1 MYRFALIG
9 QTSSGKT
16 CYMATLALNVAY
28 PDGLTSQLKRDLT
41 GDRQVTEAA
50 GDGATGGASFVDDA
64 VAERKGADWILKAI
78 RALGRGELPS
88 PNDPDRYLVD
98 FRIGSEDRGTM
109 EVRMVDYAGEFINQE
124 IERNED
130 RSALFRHLQSCDG
143 LLVVAEVIP
152 EQVSEADRKVIS
164 DRIRKVADFF
174 GSLHDSCKGHV
185 GTAIAVVLTKWD
197 QYSLIDFDRPD
208 TENAKVREYLRRSP
222 QHQGLVSQVRNF
234 LVEQVD
240 VAVDLPLGIQFGNCA
255 VFPASAFGRCLRDDS
270 GSCRPDIDARQPFG
284 LIEPL
289 LWLASRYEEI
299 RTAEIEAA
307 WQGGMLSRV
316 WPASSGRIASR
327 ASALLES
334 VPKKSTIAQ
343 RLRSVQRAALV
354 AYRTAVASLV
364 MLAVLGIDSARYYLN
379 RTHWERQMAVVN
391 DPSVDDGQLVDARNF
406 FESQAVTS
414 WHGLLSYVLKPSLTA
429 TAARVE
435 VERIDTRRV
444 EHFDQLLD
452 MAIASRDDAV
462 ILKEATEYIEK
473 LPNGPRRS
481 EAETEKERVESTIA
495 RNRLRDHINDHRQAI
510 DTLDDLQELER
521 IRKRTEE
528 LRRQS
533 KDGDADLEVAYVDF
547 IERITARGKLLAM
560 RKRQIQLQETV
571 DNALANG
578 DWTQAAGAIAAA
590 TVRDDFWE
598 ATANRFAKQMPVQLE
613 NRIKSLVNGENFDT
627 ASTTANDAVT
637 ALRNV
642 EAAVPA
648 EQSAVRK
655 AVTDAYPAVADI
667 RRKSLDEPYDRHLY
681 KEVVSVKNEAIC
693 TRYLN
698 TAPVGGMKSV
708 VQGYRD
714 YLESS
719 RRPAEITVTPR
730 IEWGDIKYDA
740 SLSYAIKW
748 TIYAD
753 GEQVTRQPTLS
764 VASMSELPDQLATGV
779 RMQAKGLD
787 EAIAIKLAIVELDS
801 ISENDDIGSLEKRI
815 TPREMLDEK
824 KFRVSGTHVT
834 KDHFF
839 WFSGLQGYRREP
851 SLPQWH
857 P

>member
-1 MYRFALIG
+1 
-9 QTSSGKT
+9 
-16 CYMATLALNVAY
+16 
-28 PDGLTSQLKRDLT
+28 
-41 GDRQVTEAA
+41 
-50 GDGATGGASFVDDA
+50 
-64 VAERKGADWILKAI
+64 
-78 RALGRGELPS
+78 
-88 PNDPDRYLVD
+88 
-98 FRIGSEDRGTM
+98 
-109 EVRMVDYAGEFINQE
+109 
-124 IERNED
+124 
-130 RSALFRHLQSCDG
+130 
-143 LLVVAEVIP
+143 
-152 EQVSEADRKVIS
+152 
-164 DRIRKVADFF
+164 
-174 GSLHDSCKGHV
+174 
-185 GTAIAVVLTKWD
+185 
-197 QYSLIDFDRPD
+197 
-208 TENAKVREYLRRSP
+208 
-222 QHQGLVSQVRNF
+222 
-234 LVEQVD
+234 
-240 VAVDLPLGIQFGNCA
+240 
-255 VFPASAFGRCLRDDS
+255 
-270 GSCRPDIDARQPFG
+270 
-284 LIEPL
+284 
-289 LWLASRYEEI
+289 
-299 RTAEIEAA
+299 
-307 WQGGMLSRV
+307 
-316 WPASSGRIASR
+316 
-327 ASALLES
+327 
-334 VPKKSTIAQ
+334 
-343 RLRSVQRAALV
+343 
-354 AYRTAVASLV
+354 
-364 MLAVLGIDSARYYLN
+364 
-379 RTHWERQMAVVN
+379 MAVVN

-547 IERITARGKLLAM
+547 IERITAREKLLAM

-627 ASTTANDAVT
+627 ASTTANDAVA

-719 RRPAEITVTPR
+719 RRPAEITVTPC
-730 IEWGDIKYDA
+730 IEWGEIKYDA

-753 GEQVTRQPTLS
+753 GEQVTRQPHLS
-764 VASMSELPDQLATGV
+764 VASMSELPNQLATGV

-801 ISENDDIGSLEKRI
+801 VSENDDIGSLEKRI

-824 KFRVSGTHVT
+824 KFRVSGTDVT

-851 SLPQWH
+851 SLPSWH